1 MIIFMAHFED
11 EDISILTSQL
21 RQGNLVA
28 FLGAGIS
35 KTYEDEYTGKIY
47 RGLPTAMEI
56 VSDLIDKKRYISANM
71 SFEQALFMVKLKE
84 GRGEVERVLEEYID
98 VPTLNPLPAHYLLAD
113 MSFSAFI
120 TTNYDQLLEKSL
132 EKNRKKFYTIIED
145 NDVSRW
151 RNAQL
156 PYIKLHGC
164 ITRPSGLI
172 AAEDEY
178 RPFSESKPLIS
189 SLINTLLA
197 NKSIL
202 FLGFSLNDSDF
213 KELFQELKLLLG
225 DNMPRSYAVVY
236 DCDDY
241 HAAYWQK
248 EGITI
253 IKSDLT
259 LFLRS
264 LFKMSLLEK
273 REGVFHPNDD
283 WMNNGF
289 FESLHDIRTSPS
301 ETQAIDAFLNH
312 LLQEIQSPAVS
323 CNDIYIRATN
333 AVDTILK
340 SKPNF
345 QALKKMWQAMSGKLQ
360 VLSEEQQD
368 MAEEIISDQI
378 EDRLKNLKILSR
390 KGKDL
395 IKRGSS
401 ILVYSQ
407 SIQMLEMLKAVSK
420 NIQDSCKLFV
430 CECRPK
436 SPLPFQDGIA
446 ICEYLKGTG
455 YDILLIPDVSIGN
468 LLSRKQIDMIL
479 MGAHSVYY
487 KGDEFVSYVNTCG
500 TSMISITAQYYN
512 VPLYIVAES
521 SKIVRLND
529 DEKEKVS
536 YEEEENIFGGADII
550 NSLHLE
556 GISNVTELNI
566 GYDLCKANKNTT
578 LITDS

>member
-1 MIIFMAHFED
+1 MAYFED
-11 EDISILTSQL
+11 ENISILANQL
-21 RQGNLVA
+21 RKGNLIA

-35 KTYEDEYTGKIY
+35 RTYRDELTGKEY
-47 RGLPTAMEI
+47 RGLPTAKEI
-56 VSDLIDKKRYISANM
+56 VSDLLSKKKYLNANM
-71 SFEQALFMVKLKE
+71 SFDQALFMIKLKE
-84 GRGEVERVLEEYID
+84 GRSEVEKILEEYID
-98 VPTLNPLPAHYLLAD
+98 IPTLNSLPAHYLLAD
-113 MSFSAFI
+113 MSFSAFL
-120 TTNYDQLLEKSL
+120 TTNYDRLLEKAL

-145 NDVSRW
+145 LDVCRW
-151 RNAQL
+151 KSTQL

-178 RPFSESKPLIS
+178 RPISESKPLIAA
-189 SLINTLLA
+189 LMKTLLA
-197 NKSIL
+197 QKSIL

-213 KELFQELKLLLG
+213 KEIFQELKISLG
-225 DNMPRSYAVVY
+225 DNMPRSYAIVH

-241 HAAYWQK
+241 HVAYWEK
-248 EGITI
+248 ERITI

-264 LFKMSLLEK
+264 LFKMSLSEK
-273 REGVFHPNDD
+273 KEGVFHPNDD

-289 FESLHDIRTSPS
+289 FESLHEIRTSPS

-312 LLQEIQSPAVS
+312 LLQEIQSPALS

-345 QALKKMWQAMSGKLQ
+345 QALKKMWQVMSEKLQ
-360 VLSEEQQD
+360 GLTEEQQD
-368 MAEEIISDQI
+368 IAEEIISDQI
-378 EDRLKNLKILSR
+378 DDRLKNLKKLSR
-390 KGKDL
+390 KGKG
-395 IKRGSS
+395 IIEKGSS
-401 ILVYSQ
+401 ILIYSQ

-420 NIQDSCKLFV
+420 NIQDTCKLFV

-468 LLSRKQIDMIL
+468 LLSRNQIDMIM
-479 MGAHSVYY
+479 MGAHSIYY
-487 KGDEFVSYVNTCG
+487 RGNEFVSYVNTCG
-500 TSMISITAQYYN
+500 TNMISIVAEHYDI
-512 VPLYIVAES
+512 PLYIVAES
-521 SKIVRLND
+521 SKIVKLNGNNQ
-529 DEKEKVS
+529 EKVS
-536 YEEEENIFGGADII
+536 YEEEENIFGAADII

-566 GYDLCKANKNTT
+566 GYDLCKVNKNTT

>member
-1 MIIFMAHFED
+1 MAFMAYFED
-11 EDISILTSQL
+11 ENTSILAGQL

-35 KTYEDEYTGKIY
+35 RTYKDEYTGKVY
-47 RGLPTAMEI
+47 RGLPTAKEI
-56 VSDLIDKKRYISANM
+56 VKDLLDKKKYLNADM

-84 GRGEVERVLEEYID
+84 GRSEIQKILEEYID
-98 VPTLNPLPAHYLLAD
+98 IPTLDSLPAHYLLAD

-132 EKNRKKFYTIIED
+132 QKNRKKFYTIIED
-145 NDVSRW
+145 LDVCRW
-151 RNAQL
+151 KNTQL

-164 ITRPSGLI
+164 ITRPSSLI

-178 RPFSESKPLIS
+178 RPISESKPLIA
-189 SLINTLLA
+189 SLMKTLLA
-197 NKSIL
+197 QKSIL

-213 KELFQELKLLLG
+213 KELFQELKISLG

-241 HAAYWQK
+241 HKAYWQK

-264 LFKMSLLEK
+264 LFKISLSEN
-273 REGVFHPNDD
+273 RDGVFHPNDD

-289 FESLHDIRTSPS
+289 FESLHEIRTSPS

-312 LLQEIQSPAVS
+312 LLQEIQSPALS
-323 CNDIYIRATN
+323 CSDIYIRATN

-345 QALKKMWQAMSGKLQ
+345 QALKKMWQVMSAKLQ
-360 VLSEEQQD
+360 ELTEEQQD
-368 MAEEIISDQI
+368 IAEEIISDQI
-378 EDRLKNLKILSR
+378 DDRMRNLKILSR
-390 KGKDL
+390 KGKE
-395 IKRGSS
+395 IIEKGSS
-401 ILVYSQ
+401 ILIYSQ

-420 NIQDSCKLFV
+420 NIQDSCKLYI

-436 SPLPFQDGIA
+436 SPLPFQDGRA
-446 ICEYLKGTG
+446 ICEYLKNTG
-455 YDILLIPDVSIGN
+455 YDIWLIPDVSIGN
-468 LLSRKQIDMIL
+468 LLSRKQIDLVL
-479 MGAHSVYY
+479 MGAHSIYFR
-487 KGDEFVSYVNTCG
+487 GDEFISYVNTCG
-500 TSMISITAQYYN
+500 TSMISIVAEHYG

-521 SKIVRLND
+521 SKIVKL
-529 DEKEKVS
+529 DENEQEKVS
-536 YEEEENIFGGADII
+536 YEEEENIFGVADII

-566 GYDLCKANKNTT
+566 GYDLCRVNKNTT
-578 LITDS
+578 LITDL

>member
-1 MIIFMAHFED
+1 MAYFED
-11 EDISILTSQL
+11 ENISILASQL
-21 RQGNLVA
+21 RKGNLIA

-35 KTYEDEYTGKIY
+35 RTYRDEHTGKVY
-47 RGLPTAMEI
+47 RGLPTAKEI
-56 VSDLIDKKRYISANM
+56 VSDLLSKKKYLNADM
-71 SFEQALFMVKLKE
+71 SFDQALFMIKLKE
-84 GRGEVERVLEEYID
+84 GRSEVEKLLEEYID
-98 VPTLNPLPAHYLLAD
+98 IPTLDSLPAHYLLAD

-120 TTNYDQLLEKSL
+120 TTNYDRLLEKAL
-132 EKNRKKFYTIIED
+132 EKNRKKFYTIIE
-145 NDVSRW
+145 NLDVCRW
-151 RNAQL
+151 KSTQL

-178 RPFSESKPLIS
+178 RPISESKPLIAA
-189 SLINTLLA
+189 LMKTLLA
-197 NKSIL
+197 QKSML

-213 KELFQELKLLLG
+213 KEIFQELKISLG
-225 DNMPRSYAVVY
+225 NNMPRSYAVVH

-241 HAAYWQK
+241 HVAYWQE

-264 LFKMSLLEK
+264 LFKMSLSEK
-273 REGVFHPNDD
+273 RESVFHPNDD

-289 FESLHDIRTSPS
+289 FESLHEIRTSPS

-312 LLQEIQSPAVS
+312 LLQEIQSPALS

-345 QALKKMWQAMSGKLQ
+345 QALKKMWQVMSEKLQ
-360 VLSEEQQD
+360 GLTEEQQD
-368 MAEEIISDQI
+368 IAEEIISDQI
-378 EDRLKNLKILSR
+378 DDRMRNLKMLSR
-390 KGKDL
+390 KGKE
-395 IKRGSS
+395 IIEKGSS

-468 LLSRKQIDMIL
+468 LLSRNQIDMIM
-479 MGAHSVYY
+479 MGAHSIYY
-487 KGDEFVSYVNTCG
+487 KENEFVSYVNTCG
-500 TSMISITAQYYN
+500 TSMISIAAEYYDI
-512 VPLYIVAES
+512 PLYIVAES
-521 SKIVRLND
+521 SKIVRLNGD
-529 DEKEKVS
+529 DQEKVS
-536 YEEEENIFGGADII
+536 YEEEENIFGAADII

-566 GYDLCKANKNTT
+566 GYDLCKVNKNTT